1 MLAEEGMRLHRLQRP
16 PEILLSFPLSSH
28 ICQIFK
34 NHNNNNNQSNIVGN
48 TRLNLPLAKKQT
60 NKQKLNHAYQCM

>member
-28 ICQIFK
+28 ICQIVK
-34 NHNNNNNQSNIVGN
+34 NHNNNNNNNQGSMFGN
-48 TRLNLPLAKKQT
+48 TRLNVPLAKK
-60 NKQKLNHAYQCM
+60 KQKKQN